1 MYIRNTTDYKT
12 VRSVIDD
19 WWGGRHVA
27 QLFPKLFLQH
37 FQDTCFVAEEDGK
50 LVGFLVGFVSQS
62 KPGEAYIHLAAVHP
76 DYRNRGIASALYDHF
91 YQVVR
96 ARGCYTVRLVTSPTN
111 KDSIAFHTRIGYQ
124 IEPGDGIV
132 DSVPVILDYDGAGT
146 SRVRFTLNISEQS
159 RD

>member
-1 MYIRNTTDYKT
+1 MHIRNASESDYKSI
-12 VRSVIDD
+12 RSVIDD

-76 DYRNRGIASALYDHF
+76 DYRNRRIARALYDHF
-91 YQVVR
+91 YDVIR
-96 ARGCYTVRLVTSPTN
+96 A
-111 KDSIAFHTRIGYQ
+111 
-124 IEPGDGIV
+124 
-132 DSVPVILDYDGAGT
+132 VIL
-146 SRVRFTLNISEQS
+146 
-159 RD
+159 